1 MNCRNKITSLALTA
15 VGSIYGLTASAKC
28 GSVNYSQGADAL
40 AMMHDYVVTM
50 MLYVLY
56 LAYAF
61 AAIMAIISA
70 LQIYIKMN
78 TGEDGITKSIMT
90 LVGACLFLIGAFYVF
105 PVFFGYRI

>member
-50 MLYVLY
+50 MLYVPKVLY
-56 LAYAF
+56 KA
-61 AAIMAIISA
+61 
-70 LQIYIKMN
+70 
-78 TGEDGITKSIMT
+78 E
-90 LVGACLFLIGAFYVF
+90 C
-105 PVFFGYRI
+105 